1 MRRNNVQEGR
11 ETVEKVRDEK
21 EEEEDDKVEVT
32 KSVSGMKQGQ
42 HLTVACGRKHHK
54 TKRLKD

>member
-42 HLTVACGRKHHK
+42 HLT
-54 TKRLKD
+54 L

>member
-21 EEEEDDKVEVT
+21 EEEEDDNVEVT

-42 HLTVACGRKHHK
+42 HLT
-54 TKRLKD
+54 L